1 VQHLFVDQNEMC
13 SKTTDISANSTEYQ
27 NHNKEIKYNTKTEQ
41 QKFATSI
48 TCHQS
53 GNHKQD

>member
-1 VQHLFVDQNEMC
+1 MC

-27 NHNKEIKYNTKTEQ
+27 NHNTEIKYNTKTEQ

-48 TCHQS
+48 MCHQS